1 MKEKYL
7 TIATHMKMKE
17 RRRSMEWNPPQVR
30 PRDGSHMESRDRESV
45 DSLFQRRFSLSQEEC
60 VIVRFPC
67 RIGRTLVGV
76 KRHGD
81 S

>member
-7 TIATHMKMKE
+7 TIATHMKMKV
-17 RRRSMEWNPPQVR
+17 RRKSMEWSPRQVGLG
-30 PRDGSHMESRDRESV
+30 DTYDAESRERENV

-60 VIVRFPC
+60 VVVRFPC
-67 RIGRTLVGV
+67 RIGRTRVGV
-76 KRHGD
+76 RQHGD